1 VNTGG
6 PRVRS
11 ARRVWWGLAAA
22 ATGLAGLTALLAPT
36 RPALSL
42 ASVALLYLVPVI
54 AAAAIGGVWPALAAA
69 VGADLLVNFFFIPP
83 LHTLV
88 VQNRDHAI
96 VLVVYVLVAAAV
108 SIAVDVA
115 ARQRERAARRDAEA
129 TLLAQ
134 ISAEPVA
141 EQSLTRLLNQV
152 RDTFAMTA
160 VALLESGPAGEHTI
174 AAVGQPPPA
183 RPVLSVPAGDGLRL
197 AAWGPDIFAEDRRT
211 LSRLAT
217 AAARTLEAQRLADQA
232 AHARDL
238 AEIDRVRSALLAAVG
253 HDLRTPLAGI
263 KAAASSLRQPDL
275 ALPPQ
280 AQAEL
285 LATIE
290 ESADRLDA
298 LVDNLL
304 SMSRLQAGAL
314 SVHLQP
320 VALDAVVAQALLH
333 TPAGDTPVDLDIPD
347 DLPLINA
354 DPGLLERVVAN
365 LIANAQAASPPDRSI
380 RLHGHTDGDQV
391 RLRVIDHGP
400 GIPTAD
406 HERIF
411 APFQRLHDR
420 TTTAGLGLGL
430 AIARGFTQ
438 AMGATIT
445 PAETPGGGLTMTLDI
460 PTAPT
465 TSTAQDAQTAR
476 PNPPT
481 EEVGQ

>member
-1 VNTGG
+1 V
-6 PRVRS
+6 S
-11 ARRVWWGLAAA
+11 ARRAWWGLAAA
-22 ATGLAGLTALLAPT
+22 IVGLAGLTALLAPT
-36 RPALSL
+36 SPTLSL
-42 ASVALLYLVPVI
+42 ASVALLYLVPVL
-54 AAAAIGGVWPALAAA
+54 AAAAVGGVWPALAAA
-69 VGADLLVNFFFIPP
+69 VAADLLVNFFFIPP
-83 LHTLV
+83 FHTFV
-88 VQNRDHAI
+88 VESRDHVI

-108 SIAVDVA
+108 SVAVDVA
-115 ARQRERAARRDAEA
+115 ARQREHAARRDTEA
-129 TLLAQ
+129 TLLARV
-134 ISAEPVA
+134 SAEPVA
-141 EQSLTRLLNQV
+141 EQSLTRLLAQV

-160 VALLESGPAGEHTI
+160 VALLESGPTGEHPV

-183 RPVLSVPAGDGLRL
+183 RPALSVPAGNGLRL

-211 LSRLAT
+211 LGRLAT

-275 ALPPQ
+275 HLPAD
-280 AQAEL
+280 AQSEL

-333 TPAGDTPVDLDIPD
+333 TAPGDTPVEVDVPD
-347 DLPLINA
+347 DLPLIRA

-365 LIANAQAASPPDRSI
+365 LLANAQAASPPDQPI
-380 RLHGHTDGDQV
+380 RLHGQADGDHV
-391 RLRVIDHGP
+391 RLSVIDHGP
-400 GIPTAD
+400 GVPEAER
-406 HERIF
+406 ERIF

-430 AIARGFTQ
+430 AIARGFTE

-445 PAETPGGGLTMTLDI
+445 STETPGGGLTMTI
-460 PTAPT
+460 TAAIAEP
-465 TSTAQDAQTAR
+465 AR
-476 PNPPT
+476 K
-481 EEVGQ
+481 GQP